1 MCQPG
6 HLALPNGL
14 LNADIK
20 PALPSSLPSC
30 LPQFPPTTPT
40 PALPRSALITSPSHP
55 VPHPV
60 THLSSPSLSPSPCRS
75 VDQTPSPAPN
85 SPFLP
90 PSPSLDSF
98 EPFPRLLIPEAFFPL
113 FKAFFSLLFF
123 PQINELDVSPF
134 LGVSSPPFSADRL
147 HNAFY
152 PQDPSFTLTLLHV
165 LTAPLHGL
173 ANAFV
178 FSLDGDWRSV
188 LSPSGMQVRPSRT
201 FF

>member
-20 PALPSSLPSC
+20 PALPSC
-30 LPQFPPTTPT
+30 LPQSPPHHPY
-40 PALPRSALITSPSHP
+40 PSPPPLRSHYFSFSPC
-55 VPHPV
+55 
-60 THLSSPSLSPSPCRS
+60 PSPCHSLVLSLALALAVSLRRS
-75 VDQTPSPAPN
+75 NP
-85 SPFLP
+85 LP
-90 PSPSLDSF
+90 RPKLPLSSPSPSLDSF
-98 EPFPRLLIPEAFFPL
+98 EPFPRLLIPEAFFSPL
-113 FKAFFSLLFF
+113 LKLFFSPFF
-123 PQINELDVSPF
+123 PPINELDVSPF